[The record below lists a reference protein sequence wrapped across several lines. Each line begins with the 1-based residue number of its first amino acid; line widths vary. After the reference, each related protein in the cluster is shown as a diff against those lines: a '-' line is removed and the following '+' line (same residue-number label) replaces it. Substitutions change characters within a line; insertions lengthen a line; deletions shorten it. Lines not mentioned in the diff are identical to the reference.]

1 MEIALPMKNFT
12 DELGINGH
20 LTIIKRYN
28 DGVEEVLFDDH
39 NIIVSG
45 MGVNLAYLFTA
56 SGSHVVLDYQI
67 DRFQLGVS
75 GRSTNVATGVLETST
90 TYQLS
95 GPLTLAGAT
104 TSYGSESNLFIAEGT
119 QMTNEND
126 TTGVAFGLIPA
137 NKVTRIADNSVRYT
151 IVVDDEACNG
161 LADSQSNETYLNEI
175 GLLAKN
181 PRGDSSPTASILV
194 AYRTFSNIRK
204 TSDFS
209 LIFRW
214 TLNF

>member
-1 MEIALPMKNFT
+1 MKKFT

-20 LTIIKRYN
+20 LTIIKKYK
-28 DGVEEVLFDDH
+28 DGQEEVVFDDH

-45 MGVNLAYLFTA
+45 MGVGLSYMFTG
-56 SGSHVVLDYQI
+56 SGSDTVVDYQI

-75 GRSTNVATGVLETST
+75 GKPDQTPSLESSS

-95 GPLTLAGAT
+95 GALTGVNE
-104 TSYGSESNLFIAEGT
+104 YGGGSNLFIEQCSQLVNGAAT
-119 QMTNEND
+119 LNQ
-126 TTGVAFGLIPA
+126 FFPLIPK
-137 NKVTRIADNSVRYT
+137 NKITRIGDSSVRYT
-151 IVVDDEACNG
+151 LVVDEEACNG
-161 LADSQSNETYLNEI
+161 LTRDSLEANLNEVGI
-175 GLLAKN
+175 FMKN
-181 PRGDSSPTASILV
+181 PKGETVNNSLLV
-194 AYRTFSNIRK
+194 AYRTFSNIYK